1 MCRLLFD
8 IVFLTPLVD
17 ITESAVCQGKN
28 IKKNQSSSGWFMIS
42 VLTNFDAK
50 KIMGIVRKSNQPVK
64 RRK

>member
-1 MCRLLFD
+1 
-8 IVFLTPLVD
+8 LVD

-50 KIMGIVRKSNQPVK
+50 KIMDMEGSVSNRSNEESKSKAVIFA
-64 RRK
+64 